1 MVKVVK
7 GERETAQPPP
17 TLLPQGHVPL
27 GLVCGTLHQADPR
40 PFLGTTHTLSYP
52 ESLPMLDF

>member
-7 GERETAQPPP
+7 AEWETAQPPP
-17 TLLPQGHVPL
+17 TVLPQGHVTL
-27 GLVCGTLHQADPR
+27 GPVCGTLHQADSR

-52 ESLPMLDF
+52 ESPYA